1 MALKKT
7 DIDKLRDIFKK
18 ILNQNDKIFN
28 NLELGTKTW
37 DSLKHIQLILSIEK
51 KFNVKIKT
59 SEVFKLSSYN
69 KILKFLEGL

>member
-1 MALKKT
+1 MTLKKT

-18 ILNQNDKIFN
+18 ILNQNDKNFN
-28 NLELGTKTW
+28 NLELGTKNW
-37 DSLKHIQLILSIEK
+37 DSLKHIQLIINIEK

-69 KILKFLEGL
+69 KILKFLEKN